1 MSLKFGAA
9 QAPAEQAGTPP
20 TNYVIREP
28 SPSTSILATLHATST
43 VSSSTS
49 TISTELEGKH
59 TWAYILVPLG
69 AIVFLGFVIFLV
81 SSAFILL
88 ICNQDVTE
96 SNSNA
101 NRKNIN
107 KILRYYHIYIYI
119 YVISLDI
126 LSQKL
131 FFKYFNN
138 QEWYIYYMAFLLMHV
153 IFHI

>member
-28 SPSTSILATLHATST
+28 SPPTSILATLHATST

-69 AIVFLGFVIFLV
+69 AIVFLGFVIFLIV
-81 SSAFILL
+81 VILKKNRL
-88 ICNQDVTE
+88 DKLRHHLMPLYSFDPAAVDEDQDWECELLDGDKEQHVALRSERCE
-96 SNSNA
+96 SY
-101 NRKNIN
+101 K
-107 KILRYYHIYIYI
+107 
-119 YVISLDI
+119 SL
-126 LSQKL
+126 LQCSHGSML
-131 FFKYFNN
+131 T
-138 QEWYIYYMAFLLMHV
+138 
-153 IFHI
+153 